1 MKTIK
6 KVFTVIYEIAKALII
21 SAANI
26 ALFDELIDDG
36 IEDLFFE
43 SVSTNCIMLA
53 AFVVIMIGCWVKV
66 FFAAKAKDGE

>member
-6 KVFTVIYEIAKALII
+6 KTFTVIYEIAKALII

-26 ALFDELIDDG
+26 ALIDELIDDG

-43 SVSTNCIMLA
+43 SVSTNCIMMT

-66 FFAAKAKDGE
+66 FFTAKAKDGE